1 MLKLSK
7 LTDYAIV
14 VLSRLSDDAQRRRSA
29 ADLAR
34 DTGLAETTVAKVLKT
49 LARGGL
55 VQASRGPAGGYA
67 LCRPLTRISV
77 AQVIVAFDGPIALTA
92 CVPAAPESCSV
103 EQICPMRGGWS
114 RVNTVIEQ
122 ALDSVSV
129 ADMLSPASL
138 LTEPPTLAVAAE

>member
-14 VLSRLSDDAQRRRSA
+14 VLSRLGGDSDARRSA

-49 LARGGL
+49 LSRGGL
-55 VQASRGPAGGYA
+55 VQSTRGPTGGYA
-67 LCRPLTRISV
+67 LVRPLDQISV
-77 AQVIVAFDGPIALTA
+77 AQVIIAFDGPIALTA
-92 CVPAAPESCSV
+92 CVPSAPESCSV

-114 RVNTVIEQ
+114 RVNSVIEQ
-122 ALDSVSV
+122 ALDSVTV
-129 ADMLSPASL
+129 AEMLKPPAIAVE
-138 LTEPPTLAVAAE
+138 LTPLAVAAE